1 MSWYKLKTA
10 KNKKKIEFS
19 CIEWW
24 DYEEGVSNISI
35 AMKRKDIEL
44 VIYCINERE
53 FMLYN
58 FSYDKDLYEFEDYT
72 NDMFRVLT
80 HITKYDIPKT
90 VVNKFLNKVNGLRN
104 G

>member
-1 MSWYKLKTA
+1 MNWYRLKTA

-24 DYEEGVSNISI
+24 YPEEAISNISI
-35 AMKRKDIEL
+35 TIKRKDIEL
-44 VIYCINERE
+44 VRYCINEQE

-58 FSYDKDLYEFEDYT
+58 FLYDKDLYEFEDYT
-72 NDMFRVLT
+72 NDIFRVLT
-80 HITKYDIPKT
+80 HITKYDVPKT

-104 G
+104 N